1 MIKYLLPSFIL
12 VLGINV
18 VRLSLIFSA
27 SLYYKKD
34 FKKNID
40 IKAKTLFVESSILIF
55 LLTLSFW
62 FIDYYLNS
70 EYSILLFSLFFV
82 SLIPSYD
89 FILSPLK
96 YIFSKKEY
104 LRNNELEK
112 IIQEKGYD
120 YNLIVIKGNI
130 VNAYAT
136 GILPFSKTI
145 LIGQTLKENMSK
157 QNLLAIIF
165 HEIGHLKLNHLAKLY
180 FINTLL
186 SLLSLI
192 AFFTRQYFLQEVE
205 STIYEPL
212 SIFILGLFVGLC
224 FWYIPG
230 KIQYKL
236 ELEADF
242 FASKVIGVKEF
253 EKALVE
259 LDSLSDGLVSKGGLT
274 HPKLLKR
281 IENIYKK

>member
-12 VLGINV
+12 VLGINA
-18 VRLSLIFSA
+18 VRLILIFSA

-40 IKAKTLFVESSILIF
+40 IKAKTLFVESSIIIF

-70 EYSILLFSLFFV
+70 EYSILLFSLLFI

-96 YIFSKKEY
+96 YIFSKKKY

-145 LIGQTLKENMSK
+145 LIGETLKENMSK

-205 STIYEPL
+205 LTIYEPL

-242 FASKVIGVKEF
+242 FASKVVGVKEF
-253 EKALVE
+253 EKALIE
-259 LDSLSDGLVSKGGLT
+259 LDSLSDGLVSKGGIT

>member
-1 MIKYLLPSFIL
+1 MIKYLLSSFIL
-12 VLGINV
+12 VLGINIIK
-18 VRLSLIFSA
+18 LILIFSA

-34 FKKNID
+34 FKKSIY
-40 IKAKTLFVESSILIF
+40 IKPKILFVETSILIF

-70 EYSILLFSLFFV
+70 EYSVLLFSLFFV
-82 SLIPSYD
+82 SLIPSYN

-112 IIQEKGYD
+112 IIQGKGYE

-130 VNAYAT
+130 INAYAT

-192 AFFTRQYFLQEVE
+192 AFFVRIFFLQEVK

-212 SIFILGLFVGLC
+212 SIFILGLFIGLC

-253 EKALVE
+253 EKALIE
-259 LDSLSDGLVSKGGLT
+259 LDSLSDGLVSKGGIT

-281 IENIYKK
+281 IKNIYKK

>member
-12 VLGINV
+12 VLGINA
-18 VRLSLIFSA
+18 VRLILIFSA

-40 IKAKTLFVESSILIF
+40 IKAKTLFVESSIIIF

-70 EYSILLFSLFFV
+70 EYSILLFSLLFV

-89 FILSPLK
+89 YILSPLK
-96 YIFSKKEY
+96 YIFSKKKY

-120 YNLIVIKGNI
+120 YNLIVIKDNI

-145 LIGQTLKENMSK
+145 LIGETLKENMSK

-205 STIYEPL
+205 LTIYEPL

-242 FASKVIGVKEF
+242 FASKFVGVKEF
-253 EKALVE
+253 EKALIE
-259 LDSLSDGLVSKGGLT
+259 LDSLSDGLVSKGGIT